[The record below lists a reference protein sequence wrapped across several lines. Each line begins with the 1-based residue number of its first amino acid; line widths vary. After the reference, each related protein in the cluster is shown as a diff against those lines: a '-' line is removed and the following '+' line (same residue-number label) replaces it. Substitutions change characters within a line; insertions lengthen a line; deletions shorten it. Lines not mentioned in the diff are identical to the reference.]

1 MVPIVEMS
9 ENEIS
14 KYQLSI
20 QNDKSGQVKFNHL
33 RSIWNWYN
41 MFIIMS
47 ITSVINFYSKLL
59 SRYWDIEIAL
69 KHIKEIKN
77 LKKLT

>member
-1 MVPIVEMS
+1 MVPMVEMS

-33 RSIWNWYN
+33 RSI
-41 MFIIMS
+41 
-47 ITSVINFYSKLL
+47 
-59 SRYWDIEIAL
+59 
-69 KHIKEIKN
+69 
-77 LKKLT
+77 